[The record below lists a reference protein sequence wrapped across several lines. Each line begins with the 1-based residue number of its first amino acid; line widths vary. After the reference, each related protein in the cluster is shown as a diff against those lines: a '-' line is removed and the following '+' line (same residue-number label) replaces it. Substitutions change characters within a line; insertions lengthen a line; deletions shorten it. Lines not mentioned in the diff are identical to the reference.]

1 MTARYLG
8 IFLVLVLV
16 LAGCR
21 REAPADAPD
30 PDVTLAADADAD
42 ARARADAAAADR
54 AAAERRER
62 ETTTAT
68 ARDVLERIVYFE
80 YDSERLSGEAQEDLR
95 MKAEILRANPDLR
108 IRVEGHA
115 DERGSTEYNLALGQR
130 RAESVRTFLANFG
143 VPSRQISTLSY
154 GKERPRA
161 QGSNERAWAENRRA
175 EFVMTS
181 GQITTVPPGLR

>member
-1 MTARYLG
+1 MTFRYLG
-8 IFLVLVLV
+8 VFFVLVLV

-21 REAPADAPD
+21 REAPADGPD
-30 PDVTLAADADAD
+30 PDATPAADADAD
-42 ARARADAAAADR
+42 AQARADAAAAER
-54 AAAERRER
+54 AAMERRER
-62 ETTTAT
+62 EEATAT
-68 ARDVLERIVYFE
+68 ARDILERIVYFE
-80 YDSERLSGEAQEDLR
+80 FDSERLSAEAQEDMR

-130 RAESVRTFLANFG
+130 RAESIRTFLTNFG
-143 VPSRQISTLSY
+143 VSSGQISTLSY

-175 EFVMTS
+175 EFVVTAGEIS
-181 GQITTVPPGLR
+181 TVPSGLR